1 MEKNIVYIY
10 KTNNKDYFN
19 EFPFNP
25 SEKYP
30 EYPFST
36 ISGQNNHIYT
46 TVRNVLIQS
55 GLDHEKLNSKSW
67 NPLKDIIKPGNT
79 VLIKP
84 NMVLHARD
92 HVPLE
97 GLISHSS
104 IIRAVLDYVIIALNG
119 TGKIIIGDAPLQSAD
134 FKEIIKEFRIL
145 EMAKFLNSELKRQ
158 GKQISIFVR
167 DFRTERLE
175 FKYNKRFGFSSKSVQ
190 KLAGDPSGYAEVD
203 LGKSSCLFDIRKDYK
218 KYRVTDYNPV
228 DMKYSHN
235 LENNKYLIPNS
246 VIQADVVIHMPKL
259 KTHRKA
265 GITCCLKNNIG
276 INGLKNWLPHHR
288 VGSVAEGGDEYLY
301 PNVFKKMYTFFNE
314 FEDKLVRFKGI
325 NPIMNIISMVGAV
338 FYVLYKKFQRDP
350 YYEGSW
356 WGNNTL
362 WRTILDLNKILL
374 YADKNGQITE
384 TPQRK
389 RLYFVDGI
397 ISGEK
402 EGPLLPT
409 ARREGL
415 ILFGQDPV
423 LIDLAASELIGFN
436 YKRIPSIFQAFKLTK
451 QQITQFKPEELL
463 IKSNENDWDGK
474 SINMIKHDLSF
485 KASDGWKGIIEK
497 KRD

>member
-1 MEKNIVYIY
+1 
-10 KTNNKDYFN
+10 
-19 EFPFNP
+19 
-25 SEKYP
+25 
-30 EYPFST
+30 
-36 ISGQNNHIYT
+36 
-46 TVRNVLIQS
+46 
-55 GLDHEKLNSKSW
+55 
-67 NPLKDIIKPGNT
+67 
-79 VLIKP
+79 
-84 NMVLHARD
+84 
-92 HVPLE
+92 
-97 GLISHSS
+97 
-104 IIRAVLDYVIIALNG
+104 
-119 TGKIIIGDAPLQSAD
+119 
-134 FKEIIKEFRIL
+134 
-145 EMAKFLNSELKRQ
+145 
-158 GKQISIFVR
+158 
-167 DFRTERLE
+167 
-175 FKYNKRFGFSSKSVQ
+175 
-190 KLAGDPSGYAEVD
+190 
-203 LGKSSCLFDIRKDYK
+203 
-218 KYRVTDYNPV
+218 
-228 DMKYSHN
+228 MKYSHN

-384 TPQRK
+384 TPQRN

-409 ARREGL
+409 ARKEGL

-423 LIDLAASELIGFN
+423 LIDLAIAELIGFN
-436 YKRIPSIFQAFKLTK
+436 YKRIPSIFYAFKLTK
-451 QQITQFKPEELL
+451 QQITQFMPEDLL
-463 IKSNENDWDGK
+463 IKSNENDWNEK
-474 SINMIKHDLSF
+474 TINTIKHNLSF
-485 KASDGWKGIIEK
+485 KPSDGWKGIIEK
-497 KRD
+497 GGIKYGI